1 MVTGGG
7 DRPAAPPP
15 RSGGRVGAA
24 LLAVLAF
31 LAAAAPWIA
40 PRPPDLQDDV
50 AGARLL
56 PPLTRAHALR
66 TSSGLRIVTGLART
80 ADGWSGRRMR
90 TIETFR
96 DQDLLA
102 PPEARL
108 YLLGTDALGRDLS
121 SRLLFGLRHSAGLA
135 SFAVTLALLLAI
147 AVGSAAALGGA
158 RWDALLMRGVDVLMS
173 IPRLVLFLVCATL
186 FPPSGLL
193 LVLVLGAT
201 TWTGL
206 ARIVR
211 AGLQALAG
219 GSLRAAARA
228 AGAAPLRVL
237 ARHLLPQLVP
247 ALAVGA
253 ALRFADTVLLESA
266 ISLLGLGAPPP
277 AVSLGGIM
285 ASGRESLAGGWWL
298 TVLPGLLL
306 AVLVLSLRSTAT
318 SLDRTLDPPS
328 LA

>member
-1 MVTGGG
+1 VNGTGPGS
-7 DRPAAPPP
+7 AAPPP
-15 RSGGRVGAA
+15 RAARRIAPA
-24 LLAVLAF
+24 LLAVLGL
-31 LAAAAPWIA
+31 LAAEAPWIA
-40 PRPPDLQDDV
+40 PRPPDLQEDV

-66 TSSGLRIVTGLART
+66 TASGVRVVTHLART
-80 ADGWSGRRMR
+80 ADGWSGGRMR
-90 TIETFR
+90 TIERFR
-96 DQDLLA
+96 DQDLLG
-102 PPEARL
+102 PPEPRL
-108 YLLGTDALGRDLS
+108 YLLGTDTLGRDLA

-135 SFAVTLALLLAI
+135 LFAVALALVLAI
-147 AVGSAAALGGA
+147 AVGSTAALGGA
-158 RWDALLMRGVDVLMS
+158 AWDAILMRGVDVLMS

-186 FPPSGLL
+186 FPPSALL

-206 ARIVR
+206 ARLVR
-211 AGLQALAG
+211 AGMLSLAG

-228 AGAAPLRVL
+228 AGASPPRVL
-237 ARHLLPQLVP
+237 ARHLLPQIVP

-266 ISLLGLGAPPP
+266 ISLLGLGVPPP

-298 TVLPGLLL
+298 TALPGLLL
-306 AVLVLSLRSTAT
+306 AVLVLSLRSTAST
-318 SLDRTLDPPS
+318 LESTLDPPS

>member
-1 MVTGGG
+1 MTGAGN
-7 DRPAAPPP
+7 AIPP
-15 RSGGRVGAA
+15 RPRRAGPRILLVLA
-24 LLAVLAF
+24 LLALT
-31 LAAAAPWIA
+31 APWIA
-40 PRPPDLQDDV
+40 PRPPDLQEDV

-56 PPLTRAHALR
+56 PPGTRAHALR
-66 TSSGLRIVTGLART
+66 TASGLRIVTDLART

-90 TIETFR
+90 TIEAFR

-102 PPEARL
+102 PPEPRL
-108 YLLGTDALGRDLS
+108 YLLGTDALGRDLT
-121 SRLLFGLRHSAGLA
+121 SRLLFGLRHSAGIALC
-135 SFAVTLALLLAI
+135 AVALALLLAI
-147 AVGSAAALGGA
+147 TVGSVAALGGA
-158 RWDALLMRGVDVLMS
+158 AWDALLMRGVDVLMS

-186 FPPSGLL
+186 FAPTALL

-211 AGLQALAG
+211 AGLQTLAG
-219 GSLRAAARA
+219 GSLRAAAQA

-266 ISLLGLGAPPP
+266 VSLLGLGAPPP

-298 TVLPGLLL
+298 TALPGLLL
-306 AVLVLSLRSTAT
+306 AVLVLALRATAT

>member
-1 MVTGGG
+1 MTGGG
-7 DRPAAPPP
+7 AQPLAPRPRNAE
-15 RSGGRVGAA
+15 RIGAA
-24 LLAVLAF
+24 LLVLLAL

-40 PRPPDLQDDV
+40 PRAPDLQEDV

-66 TSSGLRIVTGLART
+66 TSTGLHLVTDLQRT
-80 ADGWSGRRMR
+80 SDGWSGRRMR
-90 TIETFR
+90 TIETVR
-96 DQDLLA
+96 DHDLLA

-108 YLLGTDALGRDLS
+108 YLFGTDALGRDLT
-121 SRLLFGLRHSAGLA
+121 SRLLFGLRHSAGVAL
-135 SFAVTLALLLAI
+135 FAVALALLLAV

-158 RWDALLMRGVDVLMS
+158 AWDAVLMRGVDVLMS

-186 FPPSGLL
+186 FPPSALL

-211 AGLQALAG
+211 AGLQTLAG

-298 TVLPGLLL
+298 TALPGLLL
-306 AVLVLSLRSTAT
+306 AVLVLSLRSAAN